1 MMQGPNVEAMA
12 AMLGIS
18 PAPLIA
24 SGGVSRIEDVE
35 RLLALPA
42 LAGMIIGRA
51 LYDGRVD
58 LARAVALA
66 SAKP

>member
-1 MMQGPNVEAMA
+1 MA
-12 AMLGIS
+12 AMLAIS

-24 SGGVSRIEDVE
+24 SGGVSRMEDVE
-35 RLLALPA
+35 RLCALDG

-58 LARAVALA
+58 LGAAVRLA
-66 SAKP
+66 SGR